1 MSKHRYRIKA
11 HGEEHLLKPAVDG
24 QKEVIKTKAQ
34 EKAERVRAFRREAS
48 RMASMANK
56 RLQRLEKNG
65 LKDSPAYKS
74 WLAHGGEKFGIRGK
88 TYNEVQKEVARMR
101 QFIDA
106 ESSTVRGVNRILKGM
121 AKSTG
126 MKYKNLKELHK
137 SAGKFFDLASK
148 IEQYLRTVED
158 MASAI
163 GYQKIWESINVYIER
178 EKVDLGSATV
188 NVEQLTQ
195 QIVEAMQEYEKKERI
210 SGRAQGVSL
219 SGWFKLED

>member
-1 MSKHRYRIKA
+1 MSNFRYSITAK
-11 HGEEHLLKPAVDG
+11 GEKDLLKPTVDG
-24 QKEVIKTKAQ
+24 EKEVIKTKAQ
-34 EKAERVRAFRREAS
+34 QKAERVKAFRREAS

-65 LKDSPAYKS
+65 LQDSPAYKS
-74 WLAHGGEKFGIRGK
+74 WLSHGGKKFGIRGK

-126 MKYKNLKELHK
+126 FKYKNLKDLHR

-188 NVEQLTQ
+188 NVEELTQ
-195 QIVEAMQEYEKKERI
+195 EIVQAMKVYEERERI
-210 SGRAQGVSL
+210 SGNRQGVAL